1 MKVSIKHL
9 YAVVLLLLVS
19 IIGFSQQSKADLIIG
34 NWIMDGKEYVAQMSL
49 KFKKDSSS
57 ILERLVNNKPTLK
70 LEYKYMLSE
79 NQDYL
84 HLDPTDPNEKK
95 WKIKIIQLDYQTL
108 KLQSQS
114 PDSSVLILHRVK
126 E

>member
-1 MKVSIKHL
+1 MKGTKKHF
-9 YAVVLLLLVS
+9 YSVVLLLFVS
-19 IIGFSQQSKADLIIG
+19 INGFSQQSKTDLIIG
-34 NWIMDGKEYVAQMSL
+34 NWIMDGKEYIAQMSL

-57 ILERLVNNKPTLK
+57 ILERLVNNKSTLK
-70 LEYKYMLSE
+70 VEYKYKFSE

-84 HLDPTDPNEKK
+84 HLDPTESSEKK

>member
-1 MKVSIKHL
+1 MKVSRKHF
-9 YAVVLLLLVS
+9 YAVLLLLFVS
-19 IIGFSQQSKADLIIG
+19 IIGFSQESRTDLIIG
-34 NWIMDGKEYVAQMSL
+34 NWIMDGKDFVAQMSL

-57 ILERLVNNKPTLK
+57 ILERLVNNRSTLK
-70 LEYKYMLSE
+70 VEYKYTFSE

-84 HLDPTDPNEKK
+84 QLDPIDRSEKK
-95 WKIKIIQLDYQTL
+95 WKIKIMHLDYQTL

-114 PDSSVLILHRVK
+114 PDSSALILHRVK